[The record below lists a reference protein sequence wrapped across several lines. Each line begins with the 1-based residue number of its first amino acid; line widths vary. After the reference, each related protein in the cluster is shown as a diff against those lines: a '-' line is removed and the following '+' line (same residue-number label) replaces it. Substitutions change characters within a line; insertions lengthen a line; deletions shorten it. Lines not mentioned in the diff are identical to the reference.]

1 MRQRN
6 IHRFLFFGFF
16 LILLIYGCES
26 QGGTDFYLGEMP
38 IPSDNPMTTEK
49 IELGRQLFFDKRL
62 SPDNSVSCSTCHQ
75 PNKAFTDGLMISK
88 GFHNRMAMRNA
99 PTLLNVG
106 FLKKLMFDGEV
117 PNLEM
122 QVLVPLKDSAE
133 MANDMR
139 LLISKL
145 NKIPKYN
152 KQAKQ
157 IFQRDF
163 DAYVLTRSLASF
175 QRSLISDHTPY
186 DQYVK
191 GDRKAMSLSAI
202 RGYKLFT
209 EKLYCTKCHT
219 PPFFTNFKVENN
231 GLYADYTNIS
241 DKGRFRIHGDSSEI
255 GMFKVP
261 TLRNIS
267 RTFPYMHDGSIVSLD
282 EVIEHYVKGGS
293 HSPFQSKTILPFQI
307 SVREKNDLIEFL
319 KALSDAIP
327 TN

>member
-1 MRQRN
+1 MRQRI
-6 IHRFLFFGFF
+6 IHRILFFGFF
-16 LILLIYGCES
+16 LILFIYGCEP
-26 QGGTDFYLGEMP
+26 QERIDPYLGEMP
-38 IPSDNPMTTEK
+38 VPSDNPMTAEK

-75 PNKAFTDGLMISK
+75 PGKAFTDGLRISK
-88 GFHNRMAMRNA
+88 GFHDRMAMRNA

-106 FLKKLMFDGEV
+106 FQKKLMFDGEV

-152 KQAKQ
+152 KQARQ

-175 QRSLISDHTPY
+175 QRSLISEHTPY
-186 DQYVK
+186 DRYMK
-191 GDRKAMSLSAI
+191 SDRKAMSPSAI

-209 EKLYCTKCHT
+209 EKLYCAKCHT
-219 PPFFTNFKVENN
+219 PPFFTNFEVENN
-231 GLYADYTNIS
+231 GLYADYAEIG

-267 RTFPYMHDGSIVSLD
+267 RTFPYMHDGSVASLED
-282 EVIEHYVKGGS
+282 VIQHYAQGGS
-293 HSPFQSKTILPFQI
+293 QSSLQSKIIKPFKI
-307 SVREKNDLIEFL
+307 STEEKRDLIEFL
-319 KALSDAIP
+319 QSLSDPILSK
-327 TN
+327 